1 MANIK
6 SAEKRILVNQK
17 KTAQNKAQK
26 SELNTFTKK
35 FKTAVAAK
43 EFSLAEELYKSIT
56 SLLDKASQD
65 SVIHKNKADRQK
77 ASFAAQLSKAKAAK

>member
-26 SELNTFTKK
+26 SELSTFIKK
-35 FKTAVAAK
+35 LRAAITAK
-43 EFSLAEELYKSIT
+43 EFTLAEEYYRTVS
-56 SLLDKASQD
+56 SLLDKAAQD

-77 ASFAAQLSKAKAAK
+77 ATLAQNLATAKATK

>member
-26 SELNTFTKK
+26 SELNTYIKK
-35 FKTAVAAK
+35 FKTSVTAK
-43 EFSLAEELYKSIT
+43 EFTLAEELYIT
-56 SLLDKASQD
+56 VTKLLDKAAQD

-77 ASFAAQLSKAKAAK
+77 AILATQLQTAKK